1 MRHVADHP
9 GLTSSQV
16 PGPGSIE
23 FFVELLLLHRLAELL
38 VLLDRH
44 HHPGCCGL
52 IPCFPIVRRW
62 PEPRRGGLLGVG
74 ADPVFAAGAGY
85 PLAGLLLAL
94 PAVEATWLVE
104 ARPADSPTHC
114 QARTGCSR
122 RSQPAHGRPTA
133 DAQQH

>member
-1 MRHVADHP
+1 
-9 GLTSSQV
+9 
-16 PGPGSIE
+16 
-23 FFVELLLLHRLAELL
+23 
-38 VLLDRH
+38 
-44 HHPGCCGL
+44 
-52 IPCFPIVRRW
+52 
-62 PEPRRGGLLGVG
+62 VG

-94 PAVEATWLVE
+94 PAVEATGLVE
-104 ARPADSPTHC
+104 ARPADSPARC